1 MIEVTTYR
9 SGESLPSEGDYLVIN
24 KISRIRV
31 SEYYISAGP
40 SAPDLR
46 LPPGPVGFASQE
58 TAIGEAR
65 KAAEARGFSTIYVE
79 LASL

>member
-9 SGESLPSEGDYLVIN
+9 CGDALPTDGAYLVIN
-24 KISRIRV
+24 KISRTRV
-31 SEYYISAGP
+31 SEYYISAP

-46 LPPGPVGFASQE
+46 LPDGPAGFASQE

-65 KAAEARGFSTIYVE
+65 KAAEARGFRAIYVE